1 MNCNKSL
8 LDREYSAWIKG
19 FLTLL
24 IILGHDMV
32 FTMPLNEYGVMSFF
46 YLFHIQGFFILPF
59 LYGVDAKPYTF
70 GRIKDTLIRFY
81 WPYGV
86 LVTVMMLGVGVYSR
100 FSAITWEGLIRL
112 YLFCDAASIKQ
123 MCGIQI
129 FWFLPSMLMTVLLKE
144 LYYRTNS
151 FVRFFLFIASFVLM
165 IATVHANTSYQA
177 QSINTYLMRHL
188 PLGMGYAV
196 QMLAMGVVLRA
207 LVSFIE
213 KMRGYK
219 FAFIVS
225 ACGFL
230 FCSLLYWKYVA
241 RLIGSSD
248 LNVVYA
254 VLQNVTPVLFMVM
267 LVSALNLLRLN
278 MGNSMVVKLGHR
290 SLCVYLISPLI
301 GYITYFACEYF
312 NGMYWWIGLLLW
324 PVIAFTAYCG
334 SFLIKGKVEQMLFPR
349 NLYALIQVL
358 KVK

>member
-1 MNCNKSL
+1 
-8 LDREYSAWIKG
+8 
-19 FLTLL
+19 
-24 IILGHDMV
+24 
-32 FTMPLNEYGVMSFF
+32 MP
-46 YLFHIQGFFILPF
+46 FI
-59 LYGVDAKPYTF
+59 YGVDAKPYTF
-70 GRIKDTLIRFY
+70 RRIKDTLIRFY

-100 FSAITWEGLIRL
+100 FSAIAWEGLARL

-129 FWFLPSMLMTVLLKE
+129 FWFLPSMLITVLLKE

-151 FVRFFLFIASFVLM
+151 FVRFFLFMASIVLM

-177 QSINTYLMRHL
+177 RSINTCVMCHL

-196 QMLAMGVVLRA
+196 QMLAMGVVFRA
-207 LVSFIE
+207 WVASIE

-219 FAFIVS
+219 FAFTVS
-225 ACGFL
+225 ACGFVV
-230 FCSLLYWKYVA
+230 CSMLYLKYVA

-254 VLQNVTPVLFMVM
+254 ILQNVTPVLFMVM

-278 MGNSMVVKLGHR
+278 MGNSMIVKLGHR
-290 SLCVYLISPLI
+290 SLYVYLLSPFI
-301 GYITYFACEYF
+301 GYITYFACDYF

-324 PVIAFTAYCG
+324 PLIAFTAYWG
-334 SFLIKGKVEQMLFPR
+334 SFLIKGKMERMLFPR